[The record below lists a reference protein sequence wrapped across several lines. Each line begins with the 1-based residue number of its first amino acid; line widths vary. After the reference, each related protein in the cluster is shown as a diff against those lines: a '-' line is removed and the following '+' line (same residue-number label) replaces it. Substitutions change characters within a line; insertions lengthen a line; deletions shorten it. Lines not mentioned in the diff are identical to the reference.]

1 MADLPA
7 CYCDSCG
14 ITAHPEKFYP
24 DRAVQRDVMEVLV
37 KCGYH
42 AAGCPWVGQLK
53 AWENHVDVCKYHTV
67 SCPHRGCEVVL
78 PYNRLESHQ
87 QACQFRRVT
96 CEYCKTEI
104 SISQLKVIFNV
115 LSFIFCFDFWVQ
127 KGRFYSLTGH
137 GRVALCCNSAS
148 LCCESSPQIVAI
160 VLSCLSWPWKPVF
173 SNLGKLHDAKYLLC

>member
-67 SCPHRGCEVVL
+67 SCLHRGCEVVL

-104 SISQLKVIFNV
+104 SISQLKPHLDECPKHPIPCKRCQKQLEREMVCV
-115 LSFIFCFDFWVQ
+115 L
-127 KGRFYSLTGH
+127 
-137 GRVALCCNSAS
+137 A
-148 LCCESSPQIVAI
+148 
-160 VLSCLSWPWKPVF
+160 
-173 SNLGKLHDAKYLLC
+173 